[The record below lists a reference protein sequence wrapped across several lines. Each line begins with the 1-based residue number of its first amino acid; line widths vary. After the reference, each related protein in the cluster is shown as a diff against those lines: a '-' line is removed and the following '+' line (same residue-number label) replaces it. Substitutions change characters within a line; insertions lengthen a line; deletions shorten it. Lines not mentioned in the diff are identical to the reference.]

1 VLAFKHGD
9 KLQLAP
15 ALAGFMRRVGDD
27 LLHDRDLIVPVPL
40 HWTRLFVRRYNQ
52 AAVLAHA
59 LGHTS
64 RKPVRGRTGLRRC
77 RATPSQG
84 RSGRAERRRNVAGT
98 FALKPGCEVRGLRVL
113 LIDDVLTTGATVAE
127 CARVLLKFGAAAV
140 DVLTAS
146 RTLRPEI

>member
-15 ALAGFMRRVGDD
+15 ALAAFMRRAGDD
-27 LLHDRDLIVPVPL
+27 LLRDCDLIVPVPL

-52 AAVLAHA
+52 AAVLAHV
-59 LGHTS
+59 LGRVS
-64 RKPVRGRTGLRRC
+64 RKPVRADWLRRR

-84 RSGRAERRRNVAGT
+84 RSDRAERRRNVAGA
-98 FALKPGCEVRGLRVL
+98 FALKPGCEVRDLRVL
-113 LIDDVLTTGATVAE
+113 LIDDVLTTGATAGE
-127 CARVLLKFGAAAV
+127 CARVLLKSGAAAV

-146 RTLRPEI
+146 RTVRPEI